1 MKELEEFVMNEEN
14 KVKAVEALSIYR
26 FREEFREVV
35 GGFVKDRI
43 LKNCLEWGSS
53 KMKIASVETA
63 FFLYAK
69 KGKNIAY
76 NQLLEVLDKLLRVG
90 LTDND
95 EKVREKVFMSIAKNF
110 KRHE

>member
-1 MKELEEFVMNEEN
+1 
-14 KVKAVEALSIYR
+14 VKAIEALSLYR

-35 GGFVKDRI
+35 GGFVKDRV
-43 LKNCLEWGSS
+43 LKHYLEWGNS
-53 KMKIASVETA
+53 KMKMASVETA

-69 KGKNIAY
+69 KGKTIAF

-90 LTDND
+90 LTDGD
-95 EKVREKVFMSIAKNF
+95 ERVREKVFMSIAKNF